1 MAEQRRDPVNET
13 DDEARALARRLVA
26 EASYGALAVQDPE
39 GGAPLVSRV
48 AVAAMGGL
56 PVLLVSDLSVHTR
69 ALAVN
74 PACSILLGEPGPKGD
89 PLTHPRLTWVGWAE
103 PVEKAAHREAWL
115 ARHPKAQ
122 LYIDFSDF
130 RMLRLAPVLGLLNG
144 GFGKAYR
151 LASGDLVS

>member
-1 MAEQRRDPVNET
+1 MAETRRDPVNPT

-26 EASYGALAVQDPE
+26 EAAFGALAVTDPE

-48 AVAAMGGL
+48 AVAAMAGV

-69 ALAVN
+69 ALAAD

-89 PLTHPRLTWVGWAE
+89 PLTHPRLTWVARAE
-103 PVEKAAHREAWL
+103 PLEKAAHREAWL

-130 RMLRLAPVLGLLNG
+130 RMLRLAPVAGLLNG

-151 LASGDLVS
+151 LEPGDMVP